1 MGISPYCETG
11 KSVVKM
17 GNLWYIKVSASL
29 TEHLW
34 FLSLERSSVLG
45 IRRLEIDIGGL
56 EVGRMSEYR
65 SRKAGSA
72 EILHFFRSF
81 PIFLGS
87 RRGCFSHCKAAKT
100 GLMAN

>member
-1 MGISPYCETG
+1 MVVLG
-11 KSVVKM
+11 VVKM
-17 GNLWYIKVSASL
+17 GNLWYSKDLATLSK
-29 TEHLW
+29 HLW

-56 EVGRMSEYR
+56 EVGRMSEFR

-72 EILHFFRSF
+72 EILHFFRIF
-81 PIFLGS
+81 PIFFGG